1 MSLSVSKRNDHQV
14 PNQLLLLLQIWLI
27 LSTILSPLSHVCHLC
42 YPVLSP
48 EWDHIFTLASEE
60 NLEELEWLI
69 HLLTT
74 TDPYLVEDVHPIA
87 QIYPFTQV
95 EYTKLVK
102 FLVLLC
108 AEVGEIASDD
118 WTDETHGLTDED
130 FVYVD
135 DQDGGVALGLPTD
148 LYNILLP

>member
-1 MSLSVSKRNDHQV
+1 MADPFDSSF
-14 PNQLLLLLQIWLI
+14 
-27 LSTILSPLSHVCHLC
+27 TLSHVCHLC

-69 HLLTT
+69 RLLTT
-74 TDPYLVEDVHPIA
+74 TDPYPVEDVHPLA

-108 AEVGEIASDD
+108 AEVDESASED

-130 FVYVD
+130 FIMFD
-135 DQDGGVALGLPTD
+135 EEDGGATLGLPMG
-148 LYNILLP
+148 LYNILLPWSFLLG